1 MMETGV
7 AGPTTSDAGA
17 SGGGAGFY
25 ELHARYLLALQ
36 ARLAGSRR
44 GGDGS
49 GGDGKGEGEGGG
61 EGRAP
66 SMEQVAS
73 AHLKVSAMYW
83 GLTAMAL
90 LDKLPL
96 CGPAEGVVK
105 MVMACY
111 DAASG
116 GFGGNVGHD
125 PHMLYTLSAV
135 QILALYGRLDVLD
148 VDRVVAYVAGL
159 QNRED
164 GSFAGDE
171 WGEVDTRFS
180 YCALNCCA
188 LLGRLDALDVDKACA
203 FIGRCANFDGGF
215 GSEPGAETHG
225 GQVFTCVAALAI
237 AGKLEDHVDANVLGF
252 WLAERQL
259 PGGGLNGRPEKL
271 PDVCYSWW
279 ILSSLKILGRL
290 HWIDKDSLRKFI
302 LACQDEDDGGIA
314 DRVGDRADVFHTFF
328 GLAGLS
334 FLGDRGLQEV
344 DPVYALPKAV
354 VDRLG
359 LTSQLLPPPRRGSE

>member
-1 MMETGV
+1 M
-7 AGPTTSDAGA
+7 
-17 SGGGAGFY
+17 Y
-25 ELHARYLLALQ
+25 EVHAKYLLGLQ
-36 ARLAGSRR
+36 ARLAGGRKAAG
-44 GGDGS
+44 GGDAAAAA
-49 GGDGKGEGEGGG
+49 GGG
-61 EGRAP
+61 GAAGGA
-66 SMEQVAS
+66 SAMEAVAS

-90 LDKLPL
+90 LGKLDA
-96 CGPAEGVVK
+96 CGSAEGVVRL
-105 MVMACY
+105 VMECY
-111 DAASG
+111 DASSG
-116 GFGGNVGHD
+116 GFGGNAGHD

-135 QILALYGRLDVLD
+135 QILALYGRLDA
-148 VDRVVAYVAGL
+148 VDADKVVGYVAGL

-171 WGEVDTRFS
+171 WGEVDTRFT
-180 YCALNCCA
+180 YCAFNCCA
-188 LLGRLDALDVDKACA
+188 LLGRLDAIDVAKGCE

-237 AGKLEDHVDANVLGF
+237 AGKVEEYVEADVLGF

-279 ILSSLKILGRL
+279 ILASLKILGRL
-290 HWIDKDSLRKFI
+290 DWIDKDSLRAFI
-302 LACQDEDDGGIA
+302 LACQDADDGGIA

-334 FLGDRGLQEV
+334 FLGDGGLQEV

-359 LTSQLLPPPRRGSE
+359 LPAQLLPPPQEAAQASKK